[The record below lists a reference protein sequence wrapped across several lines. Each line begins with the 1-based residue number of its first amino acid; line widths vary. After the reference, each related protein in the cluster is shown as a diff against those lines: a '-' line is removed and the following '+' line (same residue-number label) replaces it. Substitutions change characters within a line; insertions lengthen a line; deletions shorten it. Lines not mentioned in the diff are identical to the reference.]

1 MQAPPAPP
9 PPPFAPS
16 YSIQFGVKSGGSIA
30 PIGKPFTTKTA
41 NLQVAFDA
49 NTIATKRMRTPDA
62 SVYEALAEA
71 KTAVI
76 PAGATPPKL
85 TPIWGYSFCKSAAI
99 RNIEPSCALET
110 SVQPQYDASVG
121 EHDHLTCK
129 CSCWA
134 GCFVTLTALC

>member
-1 MQAPPAPP
+1 MADLRLCLQAPPAPP

-49 NTIATKRMRTPDA
+49 NTIATKRMRSPDA

-85 TPIWGYSFCKSAAI
+85 TPIWGYSFCAS
-99 RNIEPSCALET
+99 PSVL
-110 SVQPQYDASVG
+110 PHGLASRLAV
-121 EHDHLTCK
+121 
-129 CSCWA
+129 
-134 GCFVTLTALC
+134 